1 MADANPSGP
10 GRNPQQNLA
19 ADVRNIP
26 ASDEVQWEKGVP
38 YRVVTMES
46 GTVRKTQL
54 FPGDVELPKKTAA
67 KAKK

>member
-10 GRNPQQNLA
+10 GRNPNQNLQ
-19 ADVRNIP
+19 ADVKNIP
-26 ASDEVQWEKGVP
+26 ISDEVKWENGVP

-54 FPGDVELPKKTAA
+54 YPGDVEKPKATRA